1 MEEIVYE
8 FLDKYI
14 GEGVNVSDKV
24 LMYDPYTLM
33 PQNIYFISSDNNT
46 TIIQIRYS
54 IDGTPSLVYE
64 QKVSDVVSNFFS
76 VSMITSHS
84 YISSWFKERYNIK
97 NLWDFEKLIAMHES
111 IPTD

>member
-1 MEEIVYE
+1 MKEIVYE

-24 LMYDPYTLM
+24 LMYDPYDFM
-33 PQNIYFISSDNNT
+33 PQYIYFISSDNNT
-46 TIIQIRYS
+46 TIIQIR
-54 IDGTPSLVYE
+54 IKDNVPSLVYE
-64 QKVSDVVSNFFS
+64 QRVSDVVSNFFS

-97 NLWDFEKLIAMHES
+97 NLRDFEKLIAMHES
-111 IPTD
+111 IPSD